1 MKRRVNR
8 GWAEAGF
15 DCVRRGML
23 QRGMN
28 FQKWALVLFLFASHG
43 ASAASPV
50 MVRVD
55 KEKPIRIIPEDFCG
69 LSYETKMVLA
79 NTNTGKHYFRGDNLP
94 LITAFKTL
102 GIKHLR
108 VGGNTAERPT
118 VNIPDEKDID
128 DLFAFAKEAGVKVIY
143 SIRLQKNTPEAA
155 AKIAKYVAEKYGDLL
170 SCFILGNEPNKDMK
184 YPEFLAE
191 WKKFREVLV
200 SPKFVPTAKFC
211 APTSTDRNPDW
222 SRDMAG
228 EPDMKEMLAFI
239 GQHYY
244 PGGDGPDIQDI
255 VKARDDMLSPAW
267 HPKYQSFHDIFV
279 PAVLKNGLKFRM
291 NEGSSFS
298 KGGALGASDTYS
310 ASLWILDYLYWWAH
324 HDASGLNFHSGQ
336 KVLPGTNGPDKP
348 NVYTPLTASA
358 NGYKI
363 LPPGYGIKMF
373 DLGSHGD
380 LLPVEV
386 AKNADRV
393 NLVAY
398 GVAAAG
404 NVLYVTLINR
414 EYGPKGKAAEV
425 GMETGK
431 LVEKAETITMSQESG
446 DISQVEG
453 VTVGGAKFLEDG
465 TWNGS
470 WQPLTMGIQGSSFK
484 IEVPPATAMVVKL
497 HYR

>member
-1 MKRRVNR
+1 MNNPIK
-8 GWAEAGF
+8 F
-15 DCVRRGML
+15 L
-23 QRGMN
+23 QQTVW
-28 FQKWALVLFLFASHG
+28 FITLAWPLSIFAV
-43 ASAASPV
+43 SPV
-50 MVRVD
+50 TVRVD
-55 KEKPIRIIPEDFCG
+55 AEKPIRTIPEDFCG

-79 NTNTGKHYFRGDNLP
+79 NTNSGKHYFRGDNLP
-94 LITAFKTL
+94 LITAFKAL

-128 DLFAFAKEAGVKVIY
+128 QLFAFAKATGLKVIY
-143 SIRLQKNTPEAA
+143 SVRLQKNTPEAA
-155 AKIAKYVAEKYGDLL
+155 AKVAKYVAGKYGDLL

-184 YPEFLAE
+184 YAEFLAD

-200 SPKFVPTAKFC
+200 SPEFVPSAKFC

-222 SRDMAG
+222 SRNMAG
-228 EPDMKEMLAFI
+228 EPGMKEMLAFI

-244 PGGDGPDIQDI
+244 PGGDGPSVKDI
-255 VKARDDMLSPAW
+255 VKARDDMLSPGW
-267 HPKYQSFHDIFV
+267 HPKYQAFHDAFV

-336 KVLPGTNGPDKP
+336 KVLPGTTGPDKP

-358 NGYKI
+358 NGTTI

-386 AKNADRV
+386 AKNIDRV

-398 GVAAAG
+398 GVAAPG
-404 NVLYVTLINR
+404 KVLYVTLINR
-414 EYGPKGKAAEV
+414 EYGPKGKTAEV
-425 GMETGK
+425 GIESGK
-431 LVEKAETITMSQESG
+431 LVEKAETIAMSQENG

-453 VTVGGAKFLEDG
+453 VTVGGAKFGEDG
-465 TWNGS
+465 TWGGTWS
-470 WQPLTMGIQGSSFK
+470 GLTQGIDDK
-484 IEVPPATAMVVKL
+484 KVKLIVPPATAVVVKL
-497 HYR
+497 TYRQERGMK